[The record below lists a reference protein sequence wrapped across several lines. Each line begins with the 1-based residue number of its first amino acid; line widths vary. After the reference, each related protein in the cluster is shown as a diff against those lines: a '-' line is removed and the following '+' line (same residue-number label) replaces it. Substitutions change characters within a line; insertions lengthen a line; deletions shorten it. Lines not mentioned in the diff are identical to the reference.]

1 MRRSDASRIE
11 LRLVSEFTQVSEN
24 RRRTQPRSSAKISAK
39 PDSSTLIVLGDGNKM
54 ETATPIASSFMLDIH
69 RQLAAR
75 NAVEVHAF
83 REITTDYQRCLG
95 QLRELRVRA

>member
-1 MRRSDASRIE
+1 M
-11 LRLVSEFTQVSEN
+11 
-24 RRRTQPRSSAKISAK
+24 
-39 PDSSTLIVLGDGNKM
+39 
-54 ETATPIASSFMLDIH
+54 ATGSNFMLDIH

-95 QLRELRVRA
+95 QLRELRVRLEILFASNPPDSSLGLDSGIILGLC